1 MLDERASSD
10 GAGEGRPV
18 QELVA
23 SGGLTGV
30 QQRDIHLHE
39 VSTAREMLLL
49 GGDTHLFPVTSLDGR
64 PVGGGQVGEV
74 AKALT
79 AAVHRDARE
88 GVDHHHEVPYEVYT
102 DAA

>member
-1 MLDERASSD
+1 
-10 GAGEGRPV
+10 V

-23 SGGLTGV
+23 SGELAGV
-30 QQRDIHLHE
+30 QQRDIHLDE

-64 PVGGGQVGEV
+64 PVGDGQVGDV

-79 AAVHRDARE
+79 AAIDRDARE
-88 GVDHHHEVPYEVYT
+88 GVDHHHDVPYEAYT
-102 DAA
+102 DTG